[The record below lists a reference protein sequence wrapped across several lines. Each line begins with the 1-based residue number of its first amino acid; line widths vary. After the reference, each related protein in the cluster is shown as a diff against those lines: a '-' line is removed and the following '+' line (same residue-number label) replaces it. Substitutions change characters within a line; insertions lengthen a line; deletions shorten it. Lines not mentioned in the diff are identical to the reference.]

1 MSIGSRLKEERERLG
16 LTIPEL
22 AEIAGAKKNT
32 VIDWQKDASSPPAA
46 KLAALG
52 EVGVDLL
59 YVLIGRRSIG
69 RPGMSEAEVEQFNE
83 LVDLFWSSSDESRMA
98 TLNMLSALHLRD
110 VQDGTAC
117 GVRKKKPDR
126 HASGAS

>member
-32 VIDWQKDASSPPAA
+32 VIDWQKDLSSPPAA

-52 EVGVDLL
+52 EAGVDLL
-59 YVLIGRRSIG
+59 YVLIGTRSIG
-69 RPGMSEAEVEQFNE
+69 RPGMTKEEVEQFNE
-83 LVDLFWSSSDESRMA
+83 LVDLFWSTSEESRKTA
-98 TLNMLSALHLRD
+98 LNMLSALHLRD
-110 VQDGTAC
+110 VQDGSAR

-126 HASGAS
+126 PASEAS